1 MDNILYE
8 YKGAIDTS
16 FIVSKTDIDGKIIYI
31 NKKFCEISGY
41 SYDELIGKP
50 HNIVRHPDMSA
61 AAFEEMWRTI
71 LDKKTWRG
79 RITNLKKSGDPYIVE
94 SVVSPIFYPDGEIK
108 EFIAI
113 RYDVTEAVAV
123 GKKLIE
129 EKQARK
135 EQEILNEALHKI
147 NAAKDSFLL
156 VFTHELKT
164 PLNAVINFSDYINN
178 ELKDK
183 GKDFEELVELAGTIR
198 QSGLF
203 MLETV
208 DALLELGRLKAHKL
222 DFYYRHASINAL
234 IEQVVSQNS
243 MLISNNNL
251 AIHKNL
257 SCIHPLMIDTTH
269 LIKVINNLLSNAIK
283 YGKTQIMITTT
294 CDDEKFMVSIED
306 DGDGVEVANREKI
319 FELFEQADDCHLT
332 RKAKGTGI
340 GLHFVKLLCQ
350 EMNYTIECDE
360 SPTLK
365 GARFTISGNT
375 EFKQ

>member
-1 MDNILYE
+1 LDNILYE

-113 RYDVTEAVAV
+113 RYDVTKAVAV

-183 GKDFEELVELAGTIR
+183 GKDFEELVELKI
-198 QSGLF
+198 
-203 MLETV
+203 M
-208 DALLELGRLKAHKL
+208 
-222 DFYYRHASINAL
+222 
-234 IEQVVSQNS
+234 
-243 MLISNNNL
+243 NNNKVDHPRKKSKDL
-251 AIHKNL
+251 ADAVCGAVFGAISHTPRDLDLEVEIHTFKDRPKDEHGQSDKNVIQYRSQPSNKEVADYL
-257 SCIHPLMIDTTH
+257 SQF
-269 LIKVINNLLSNAIK
+269 NLL
-283 YGKTQIMITTT
+283 
-294 CDDEKFMVSIED
+294 
-306 DGDGVEVANREKI
+306 
-319 FELFEQADDCHLT
+319 
-332 RKAKGTGI
+332 
-340 GLHFVKLLCQ
+340 
-350 EMNYTIECDE
+350 
-360 SPTLK
+360 
-365 GARFTISGNT
+365 
-375 EFKQ
+375 

>member
-16 FIVSKTDIDGKIIYI
+16 FIVSKTDIKGNIIYV
-31 NKKFCEISGY
+31 NEKFCEISGY
-41 SYDELIGKP
+41 SYEELIGQP
-50 HNIVRHPDMSA
+50 HNIVRHPEMSA
-61 AAFEEMWRTI
+61 SAFEEMWNTI
-71 LDKKTWRG
+71 LGKETWRG
-79 RITNLKKSGDPYIVE
+79 RITNLKKSGEAYIVE
-94 SVVSPIFYPDGEIK
+94 SVVSPIFYPNGEIK

-113 RYDVTEAVAV
+113 RYDVTDAVAM

-135 EQEILNEALHKI
+135 EQEIINEALHKI
-147 NAAKDSFLL
+147 NVAKDSFL
-156 VFTHELKT
+156 VIFTHELKT
-164 PLNAVINFSDYINN
+164 PLNAVITFSDYINN

-208 DALLELGRLKAHKL
+208 DALLELGRLKANKL
-222 DFYYRHASINAL
+222 NFRFEQGSLSPL
-234 IEQVVSQNS
+234 IERSISQNS
-243 MLISNNNL
+243 VLIANHNLVVEKNL
-251 AIHKNL
+251 ACDLPVTIDSIHL
-257 SCIHPLMIDTTH
+257 L
-269 LIKVINNLLSNAIK
+269 KVINNLLSNAIK
-283 YGKTQIMITTT
+283 YSQSKILITTQ
-294 CDDEKFMVSIED
+294 CDGKKFEINIED
-306 DGDGVEVANREKI
+306 DGEGIDPVNREKI
-319 FELFEQADDCHLT
+319 FELFEQADDSHLT

-350 EMNYTIECDE
+350 EMRCTIVCDE

-365 GARFTISGNT
+365 GARFRIVGNC
-375 EFKQ
+375 ELK